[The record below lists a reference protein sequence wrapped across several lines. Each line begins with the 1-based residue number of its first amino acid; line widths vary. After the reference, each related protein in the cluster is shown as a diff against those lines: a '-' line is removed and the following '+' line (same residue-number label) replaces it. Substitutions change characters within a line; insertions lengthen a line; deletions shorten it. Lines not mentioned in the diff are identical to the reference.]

1 MKMKLNQR
9 KVKRKMTEEV
19 KNPLSDKVVVLQY
32 TIESINDMINM
43 MNKPLTTPVMAW
55 ANLIINI
62 QDQCAP
68 QIDAFNQEL
77 REKNEQPTK

>member
-1 MKMKLNQR
+1 MKLNQR